1 MCKDCDNGNDSRAI
15 KTVSEIMKSSVKS
28 SKAPM
33 PSPAH
38 GEGGEE
44 EANDSAQSQTPSQC
58 DWERGDSAAYA
69 ARRAGAGGRKGKSAG
84 KASILASALDVAT
97 SKSKGRSASKVKGI
111 GQLSHGKAPAV
122 LSDRTAAD
130 IIRDQKNSFDDP
142 LPGNTH
148 GNTHVGSQGWD
159 SDQEKTSVA
168 ERGERGGGGGG
179 MGWDSDEE
187 KASVAAAILST
198 LTAPAAAASGANG
211 RAKRGKNKNMAALR
225 AREQHGACKGME
237 ERERSFIDNQ
247 EVTEG
252 AGAAEDVAIG
262 ALLLAAAQL
271 AKHGS

>member
-44 EANDSAQSQTPSQC
+44 ANDSVQSRIPSQYN
-58 DWERGDSAAYA
+58 WERGDSAAYA
-69 ARRAGAGGRKGKSAG
+69 ARYAGAGGRGKNAG
-84 KASILASALDVAT
+84 KASVLASALDVAT
-97 SKSKGRSASKVKGI
+97 SKSKGRSGSKVKGI
-111 GQLSHGKAPAV
+111 GQLSNGKAPAV
-122 LSDRTAAD
+122 LSDLSAA
-130 IIRDQKNSFDDP
+130 P
-142 LPGNTH
+142 LAGNTH
-148 GNTHVGSQGWD
+148 GNTHVGVQ
-159 SDQEKTSVA
+159 
-168 ERGERGGGGGG
+168 
-179 MGWDSDEE
+179 GWDSDEE
-187 KASVAAAILST
+187 KASVAACILST
-198 LTAPAAAASGANG
+198 LTAPAAAASWANG
-211 RAKRGKNKNMAALR
+211 SAKRGKNKNMAALMSAVR
-225 AREQHGACKGME
+225 AQEQHGACKGME

>member
-44 EANDSAQSQTPSQC
+44 ANDSVQSRIPSQYN
-58 DWERGDSAAYA
+58 WERGDSAAYA
-69 ARRAGAGGRKGKSAG
+69 ARYAGAGGRGKNAG
-84 KASILASALDVAT
+84 KASVLASALDVAT
-97 SKSKGRSASKVKGI
+97 SKSKGRSGSKVKGI
-111 GQLSHGKAPAV
+111 GQLSNGKAPAV

-130 IIRDQKNSFDDP
+130 IIRDQKKSFDDP

-262 ALLLAAAQL
+262 ALLQAAAQL